1 MIEIAFFGRG
11 GQGAVTAVQILAQ
24 AAFLE
29 GYYAQAFPKFGI
41 ERRGAPVSAYV
52 RIDDQP
58 IRIRSKL
65 KDFDFAIVGDLMA
78 VAPDVLFQ
86 EIKTAGGAIVNTAK
100 GPEKLQ
106 PYASRVGRSEIRIYT
121 IDATNIS
128 FRVYGDTSIPITSV
142 AMLGAFCAAFKQ
154 IQLRSVLSSLEMFF
168 TGSMVKKNMEAA
180 RLAFEEIQGT

>member
-86 EIKTAGGAIVNTAK
+86 EIKPAGAAIVNTAK

-106 PYASRVGRSEIRIYT
+106 PYATRVGRSEIRIYT
-121 IDATNIS
+121 IDATNLS
-128 FRVYGDTSIPITSV
+128 FRVYGDTSIPQNC
-142 AMLGAFCAAFKQ
+142 LGKSTLRHAALRLKPRAF
-154 IQLRSVLSSLEMFF
+154 LYSLGSVLILPRSYPVL
-168 TGSMVKKNMEAA
+168 
-180 RLAFEEIQGT
+180 